1 MDAAS
6 DALLVRML
14 DDSVVILCAK
24 EELNV
29 TLVVLEV
36 VMDAASDALLPEI
49 VDDSEVMLCARDEL
63 NVVLVVFV

>member
-36 VMDAASDALLPEI
+36 VMDADSDAL
-49 VDDSEVMLCARDEL
+49 
-63 NVVLVVFV
+63 